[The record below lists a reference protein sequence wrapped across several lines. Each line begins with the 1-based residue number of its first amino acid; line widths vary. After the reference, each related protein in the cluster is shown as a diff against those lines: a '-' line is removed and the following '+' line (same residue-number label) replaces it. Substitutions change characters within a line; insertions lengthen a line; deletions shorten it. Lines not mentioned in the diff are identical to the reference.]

1 MIAGLADRTEQGERL
16 VESLVELGPS
26 VPKGGLSPAS
36 SKEPGLVSP
45 PGSVLF
51 SHSVVSV

>member
-16 VESLVELGPS
+16 VESLVEPGPS

-51 SHSVVSV
+51 SHSAVSV